1 MVRLARQS
9 FQDANKEIYKETNTN
24 LVVLPVFIK
33 GSSVVLGFSFVN
45 HHIQFNQ
52 LMALL
57 QMRMTM
63 PSFIEITA
71 S

>member
-1 MVRLARQS
+1 MPIKKSIV
-9 FQDANKEIYKETNTN
+9 ETNTN
-24 LVVLPVFIK
+24 LVVLPVLIK

-45 HHIQFNQ
+45 YHIQFNQ
-52 LMALL
+52 LMAVL
-57 QMRMTM
+57 QMRMTV